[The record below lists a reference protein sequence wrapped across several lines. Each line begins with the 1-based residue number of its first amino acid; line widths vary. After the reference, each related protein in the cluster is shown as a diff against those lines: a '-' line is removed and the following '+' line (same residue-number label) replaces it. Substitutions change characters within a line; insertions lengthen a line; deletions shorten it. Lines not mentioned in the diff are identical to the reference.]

1 MPAQPT
7 SPPNPETSQPPRRS
21 SMRLKRKLEQEVEPP
36 SPKRIRVVHH
46 PTDSGLLPSTK
57 APLLLTHSSSKV
69 PSSTPTSPS
78 NAGASSEVGS
88 SNAGPCRCTTKDRQ
102 EALIEACQRL
112 AILCNQEDLDWS
124 LLFAMQGLY
133 RPLERRMKTWEAEPI
148 PKTLEDRTVVERGKS
163 EGPK

>member
-7 SPPNPETSQPPRRS
+7 SHPNPEPPRRS
-21 SMRLKRKLEQEVEPP
+21 SMRLKRKLEQEIEPP
-36 SPKRIRVVHH
+36 SPKRIRVVYH

-57 APLLLTHSSSKV
+57 APLLLTHSNSKV
-69 PSSTPTSPS
+69 PSSTPTSLS
-78 NAGASSEVGS
+78 NAGASSEVDS

-133 RPLERRMKTWEAEPI
+133 RPLERRIKAWEAEPI
-148 PKTLEDRTVVERGKS
+148 PKTLEDRTVGESDREGKS
-163 EGPK
+163 EGP